1 MLQKSGIKVGIIT
14 SEDRVLNRRRAKKLD
29 LDFDFH
35 GAIDKFQIIKE
46 LCEREKIT
54 LNEVAYIG
62 DDVNCFELLSNVGI
76 ACPNNA
82 VIKIKSIPNIIHLQK
97 NGGEGVVR
105 EFVELILS

>member
-1 MLQKSGIKVGIIT
+1 MIFT
-14 SEDRVLNRRRAKKLD
+14 EP
-29 LDFDFH
+29 
-35 GAIDKFQIIKE
+35 IDKFQIIKE
-46 LCEREKIT
+46 LCETEKVT

-82 VIKIKSIPNIIHLQK
+82 VTKIKSIPNIIHLQK